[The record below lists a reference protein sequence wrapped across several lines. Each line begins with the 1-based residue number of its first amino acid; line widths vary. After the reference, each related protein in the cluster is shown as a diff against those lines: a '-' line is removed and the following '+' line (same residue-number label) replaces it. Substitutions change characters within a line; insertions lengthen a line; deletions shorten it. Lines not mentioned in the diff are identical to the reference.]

1 MKRGLFIGRFQPFHL
16 GHLEDIKTAS
26 KEVDDLIIGIG
37 SSNEEQTKE
46 NPFTTNERIE
56 MIDLVLPANGIK
68 NYLVYPIP
76 DFGDDKKWV
85 KHIETLVPKFHVIY
99 TGNKWTE
106 ECFKETKY
114 KIKKVKIIKG
124 ISSTIIRNM
133 MIKGMDWFSLVPKEV
148 IDYIS
153 EIDGVERIK
162 AMGISP
168 EGDLHS

>member
-1 MKRGLFIGRFQPFHL
+1 MKRGLFVGRFQPFHL
-16 GHLEDIKTAS
+16 GHLQDIKNAL
-26 KEVDDLIIGIG
+26 KEVDELVIGIG
-37 SSNEEQTKE
+37 SINEEQTKE
-46 NPFTTNERIE
+46 NPFTVKERLK
-56 MIDLVLPANGIK
+56 MIDLTLQANGIN
-68 NYLVYPIP
+68 NYRVYPIR

-85 KHIETLVPKFHVIY
+85 KHIETLVPKFDVVY

-133 MIKGMDWFSLVPKEV
+133 MLKDMDWLSLVPKEV

-153 EIDGVERIK
+153 EIKGVERVK
-162 AMGISP
+162 KM
-168 EGDLHS
+168 